1 MSDNHWRVMMKHMVQ
16 WNWKIRLGD
25 TVSVVRVVLGS
36 VNLHE
41 INKEKVPYCL
51 EIDRVGNKF
60 VLKNFRRWLIPV
72 IRPSSSLLVKGSWL
86 VYVRGPPVMT
96 YLRRLSSKWVS
107 FSGIRYNYE
116 RMGISQVK
124 VYERAGKSVI

>member
-1 MSDNHWRVMMKHMVQ
+1 MMKHMMQ
-16 WNWKIRLGD
+16 WNWIIRPSD
-25 TVSVVRVVLGS
+25 IVSVVRVMIAS

-72 IRPSSSLLVKGSWL
+72 IRPSSSLLVKGS
-86 VYVRGPPVMT
+86 
-96 YLRRLSSKWVS
+96 
-107 FSGIRYNYE
+107 
-116 RMGISQVK
+116 
-124 VYERAGKSVI
+124 